1 MEQDFFDENS
11 YFESLRLEEEKHTNI
26 FDEYNEKINIKDIRE
41 SLRNLKKQKKKYS
54 KTAIISLGKKF
65 IKIEKKDDYEEKL
78 KFWIEEELNPLTR
91 TYFYNK
97 ENDDKKLVIAMNIEP
112 KEDKD
117 KNLYFKYLTEWIN
130 ETKFELDNNEIYL
143 PFTRLKE
150 NYDSQPNITEMFL
163 INELENNDSRIKLS
177 QTKEIYFTKKFVEG
191 FRSLEGVIFSDLHT
205 SPLPIDL
212 LEIVSY
218 LVSPVVGFLKY
229 EKFLRHTLK
238 ERNFTEVV
246 VNDEIE
252 KEYSNTVDKARSFKR
267 IKFFRNNESI
277 NFIRRKLIEKDYIEE
292 ISLEDFLKVFDNRNL
307 KDISKKIIWKIPYKN
322 STKNK
327 SSYDWKSLLY
337 LIRELVEPDFK
348 TYSKEIRDIIN
359 TCFDFPD
366 RTLYDKSIKSFTTN
380 YVKPF
385 EAKVKIYNKKL
396 DEIFNELHKQ
406 L

>member
-11 YFESLRLEEEKHTNI
+11 YFESLRLAEEKHTNI

-41 SLRNLKKQKKKYS
+41 SLRNLKKQKKRYS

-65 IKIEKKDDYEEKL
+65 IKIEKKDGYEEKL

-97 ENDDKKLVIAMNIEP
+97 ENDDKKSVIAMNIEP
-112 KEDKD
+112 KKDKD

-143 PFTRLKE
+143 PFTKLKE

-163 INELENNDSRIKLS
+163 INELENNDNRIKLS
-177 QTKEIYFTKKFVEG
+177 QTNEIYFTKKFVEG

-238 ERNFTEVV
+238 ERNFTEVIV
-246 VNDEIE
+246 KVDKIE
-252 KEYSNTVDKARSFKR
+252 KEYSNTNIDNVTSFNRVYPFKYE
-267 IKFFRNNESI
+267 ESI

-292 ISLEDFLKVFDNRNL
+292 IRFEDFLKVFDNRNL
-307 KDISKKIIWKIPYKN
+307 KDISQKIIWKISYKN
-322 STKNK
+322 STENK
-327 SSYDWKSLLY
+327 ISYDWKSLLY

-348 TYSKEIRDIIN
+348 KNNKQIRDIIN
-359 TCFDFPD
+359 MCFDFPD
-366 RTLYDKSIKSFTTN
+366 GTLCSKSKKNWESAIFNFKNKTSITN
-380 YVKPF
+380 T
-385 EAKVKIYNKKL
+385 KI
-396 DEIFNELHKQ
+396 DEILHEFYK
-406 L
+406 

>member
-11 YFESLRLEEEKHTNI
+11 YFESLRLAEEKHTNI
-26 FDEYNEKINIKDIRE
+26 FDEYNKKINFESIRE

-54 KTAIISLGKKF
+54 KTTIISLGKKF

-91 TYFYNK
+91 TYFYNR
-97 ENDDKKLVIAMNIEP
+97 EYDDKKFVIAMNIEP

-130 ETKFELDNNEIYL
+130 ETKFELDNNETYL
-143 PFTRLKE
+143 PFTKLKE

-163 INELENNDSRIKLS
+163 IKELEKNDNRIKLS
-177 QTKEIYFTKKFVEG
+177 QTNEIYFTQKFVEG

-218 LVSPVVGFLKY
+218 LVSPVIGYLKY
-229 EKFLRHTLK
+229 EKFLQHTLK

-267 IKFFRNNESI
+267 IKIFRNNESI
-277 NFIRRKLIEKDYIEE
+277 NFIRIKLIEKDYIEE

-327 SSYDWKSLLY
+327 ISYDWKSLLY

-348 TYSKEIRDIIN
+348 TYRKEIRDIIN

-396 DEIFNELHKQ
+396 DEIFDELYK
-406 L
+406 